1 MRRPYVRL
9 SSSNENLGNERSR
22 LPLRIVRVRLQLFP
36 PGEIIVPSHR
46 AAVIGFRQACLR
58 GLSFAAS
65 GGEIF
70 QKVANLSYVTQ
81 LVILLLPEWG
91 AWRRLTQC
99 PVIVCITVCQVLFL
113 LIQCM
118 IIGP

>member
-1 MRRPYVRL
+1 M
-9 SSSNENLGNERSR
+9 R
-22 LPLRIVRVRLQLFP
+22 LPLLP

-91 AWRRLTQC
+91 AWRRLPQC
-99 PVIVCITVCQVLFL
+99 PVIVCITVWSGLL